1 MAEAKFLMCAFC
13 MIIVIA
19 KCQQEGD
26 GHRSETVSGVGVNW
40 GLLATN
46 PLDPSIVV
54 NMLKDNGIKRVKIF
68 DTDPWIL
75 GAFTG
80 TDIELMVGIPND
92 QLKKLSHSM
101 DFAKDWVKHNV
112 SKHMHDGGVKIRY
125 VSVGNEAFLKSY
137 NGSYIKTTFPAMQNI
152 QTALDKAGFGDKIKV
167 TTALNADVYESSSDK
182 PSGGNFRADIHD
194 VMKQIVQFLDERKSP
209 FLVNIYP
216 FLSLY
221 QNEDFPQDYAF
232 FDSSSRTINDNN
244 HQYTNVFEANFDTLV
259 WSLKKVGHPDVSIM
273 VGEIGWP
280 TDGDKRANLN
290 NAKRFYNGFLKKMA
304 SKKGSPLR
312 PGPMNVYLFSLVDE
326 NLKSVL
332 PGNFERHWGI
342 FRYDGKP
349 KFSIDLSGRGEDKM
363 PIGAKGV
370 RYLENKWCVLRKEV
384 KNMSEVYGAVSYAC
398 ALGDCT
404 SLGTGCSCS
413 NLDVAG
419 NTSFSF
425 NQFFQMNE
433 QSVEAC
439 DFNGL
444 ATIVTQDPSHKGCSF
459 PIEIYSG
466 GTMLKGVIH
475 LGGLFIWFVLI
486 FTTFI

>member
-1 MAEAKFLMCAFC
+1 
-13 MIIVIA
+13 
-19 KCQQEGD
+19 
-26 GHRSETVSGVGVNW
+26 
-40 GLLATN
+40 
-46 PLDPSIVV
+46 
-54 NMLKDNGIKRVKIF
+54 
-68 DTDPWIL
+68 
-75 GAFTG
+75 
-80 TDIELMVGIPND
+80 
-92 QLKKLSHSM
+92 
-101 DFAKDWVKHNV
+101 
-112 SKHMHDGGVKIRY
+112 
-125 VSVGNEAFLKSY
+125 
-137 NGSYIKTTFPAMQNI
+137 MQNI